1 MGTGAPHSASVRFFV
16 RSVWNYHQLLTMRDK
31 SPIVGI
37 LLSGLLLPTLFLA
50 AQSESPLREKEI
62 LRFREEVRQMVDAN
76 DTLGLLAQNRSDGE
90 SLVSALKKSPRTPE
104 DLNFLKARYQEM
116 QERINYYLDQ
126 MANDIAAI
134 GGTDDDANN
143 FFTFQKMLKR
153 HYAGNYEKAL
163 ADYQMF
169 MRYAHGPGEV
179 PFFPPIAIHELVS
192 RIGLSGNA
200 PSEKTAILAET
211 IRSWKF
217 RDWGDI

>member
-1 MGTGAPHSASVRFFV
+1 MSNHLVRV
-16 RSVWNYHQLLTMRDK
+16 R
-31 SPIVGI
+31 
-37 LLSGLLLPTLFLA
+37 LSLSCFLLPTLFLA

-62 LRFREEVRQMVDAN
+62 LRFREEVRRMVDAN

-116 QERINYYLDQ
+116 QESVNYYLDQ

-163 ADYQMF
+163 SDYQMF

-179 PFFPPIAIHELVS
+179 PFFPPIAIHVCREMPLPKKPLSWWKPSGVGSLGIGGIFDKANQINQYS
-192 RIGLSGNA
+192 RQKIDPL
-200 PSEKTAILAET
+200 
-211 IRSWKF
+211 F
-217 RDWGDI
+217 